1 MNGVGELV
9 EKGINRWTTL
19 VAGAAIVAD
28 RPGRN
33 AGRQARTVQIVQ
45 QRVQLAHVAL
55 RRRRRVLIVAGHHL
69 GVIGIR
75 HLLARRKKSNE
86 VKATKMAFY

>member
-1 MNGVGELV
+1 
-9 EKGINRWTTL
+9 
-19 VAGAAIVAD
+19 
-28 RPGRN
+28 
-33 AGRQARTVQIVQ
+33 
-45 QRVQLAHVAL
+45 
-55 RRRRRVLIVAGHHL
+55 LIVAGHHL